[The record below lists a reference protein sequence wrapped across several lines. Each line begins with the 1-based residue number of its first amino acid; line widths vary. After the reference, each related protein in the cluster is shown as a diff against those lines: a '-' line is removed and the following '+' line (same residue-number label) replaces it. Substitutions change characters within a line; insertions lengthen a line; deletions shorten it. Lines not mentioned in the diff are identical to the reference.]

1 MGEEKTPTWVLAEK
15 HVAGLLAEL
24 RDEGCLVLN
33 NIGFKYGNIDHVV
46 IRPDGIIV
54 LLETKSCHGLVTW
67 SGRQLLLKGKPFR
80 KNYLSQVNR
89 SIRWLRQTA
98 KRIWKVNP
106 WFVAIIVFP
115 NADVDIKRPVKHVHV
130 MNSRELVRF
139 IRGIASG

>member
-1 MGEEKTPTWVLAEK
+1 MGEEKTPAWVLTER

-24 RDEGCLVLN
+24 SDEGYLVLN
-33 NIGFKYGNIDHVV
+33 NIGFKYGNIDHLV
-46 IRPDGIIV
+46 IRPDGVIF
-54 LLETKSCHGLVTW
+54 LLETKSHRNRVTW
-67 SGRQLLLKGKPFR
+67 SGRQLLLNGKPFR
-80 KNYLSQVNR
+80 ENYLCQVNR

-139 IRGIASG
+139 IRET